1 MVYMMEGNV
10 MITEALVLRLAAT
23 HMFRS
28 FDDADWN
35 AYAGCSSKDP
45 LICERDNFVMIL
57 DGSTLSYITNEGEQ
71 LKFVL
76 DSEEQ

>member
-1 MVYMMEGNV
+1 MMKGNV

-45 LICERDNFVMIL
+45 LICERDNFVMII
-57 DGSTLSYITNEGEQ
+57 DGYNLCYITNDGEQ
-71 LKFVL
+71 IKFVL
-76 DSEEQ
+76 DFDSEEQ

>member
-1 MVYMMEGNV
+1 